1 MTLTYTINS
10 TNFTVLDTT
19 DANGIYTFNNLPP
32 ATYAVNFGTP
42 SGYSATTANA
52 GGNSSNSST
61 TDTNDSDPTG
71 GNVTGIVL
79 AAGENNLGIDAGF
92 NQTVNLG
99 DYVWYDQNNNGIQ
112 DPGEPGLAG
121 ATVKLYAANGTTLLQ
136 TAPVTGNTGAYN
148 FTGLTPGD
156 YVVGVTPPAG
166 YKSSAVDG
174 GDPDN
179 NTLNDDNG
187 TGSGTGEVKSL
198 PITLTS
204 GGEPTNDGDG
214 NNGNL
219 TVDFGFAGTGS
230 IGDLVWRDNDGNG
243 LQGGVGETG
252 IPGVIVTLTYTIN
265 STNFTVLDTTDAN
278 GIYTFNNLPSATY
291 AVNFG
296 TPSGYSATT
305 ANAGG
310 NSSNSSTTDTN
321 DSDPTGGN
329 VTGIVLA
336 AGENNLGIDAGFNQ
350 TVNLGDYVWFD
361 QNNNGI
367 QDPGEPGLAGAT
379 VKLYA
384 ANGTTLLQT
393 APVTGN
399 TGAYNFTGLTP
410 GDYVVGVTPPAGYKS
425 SAVDGG
431 DPDNNTLNDDNGT
444 GSGTGEVKSLP
455 ITLTSGGEPTNDG
468 DGNNGNLTVDFGF
481 AGTGSIGDLVWR
493 DNDGNG
499 LQGGV
504 GETGIPGVIVT
515 LTYTI
520 NSTNFTVL
528 DTTDANG
535 IYTFNNLPPATYA
548 VNFGTPSGYSATTAN
563 AGGNSSN
570 SSTTD
575 TNDSDPTG
583 GNVTGIVLAAG
594 ENNLGID
601 AGFNQTVNLG
611 DYVWFDQNNNGIQ
624 DPGEPGLAGATVKLY
639 AANGTTLL
647 QTAPVTGNT
656 GAYNFTGLTPGDYV
670 VGVTPPAGYKS
681 SAVDGGDPDNN
692 TLNDDNGTGSGTGE
706 VKSLPITLTSGGE
719 PTNDGDGNNGN
730 LTVDFGFAGTGS
742 IGDFVWKDLNA
753 NGIQNGGG
761 ETGVSGVIVTLTY
774 TINSTS
780 FTIKDTTDANGLY
793 LFPNL
798 PPSSTYTLSFS
809 NVPAGMVISPS
820 NAGDDNFDSD
830 GLGAIAITLA
840 AGQNDLSNDLGLYAP
855 AAIGNFVWHD
865 LNANG
870 IQDPGEPGISGVS
883 VSLSGGPST
892 PPATNTDGNG
902 KYLFSNLTPGTYTVT
917 FGTPAG
923 GYLASPA
930 NIGSTTDDK
939 DSDAGSGG
947 TTSAYTL
954 VSGQT
959 DTTVDAGFYKLASL
973 GDYVWYDKNK
983 NGIQDN
989 IIDPNGNIVGP
1000 EMPVQG
1006 ISVQL
1011 KRVSDNSVAGTA
1023 VTNSSGFYLFSNV
1036 IPGDYYV
1043 QMVTATI
1050 PANFDITQ
1058 KDVSGNTMDSKDS
1071 DFNPATGKSDN
1082 TNLTSGENDLTWDM
1096 GIYMISASIVD
1107 PCICKNNA
1115 TNGKNG
1121 QFDEILDVMA
1131 TPGGSWMIIQQT
1143 GMYLSTSPA
1152 PPAAPIPVP
1161 VGTMLNNVG
1170 LGMYRYNFVH
1180 IDSLGYTV
1188 RVTNGTDTLMIT
1200 NLCPYPD
1207 VIMAAFDTALCIYD
1221 APINL
1226 MATANMPG
1234 TIDYIIT
1241 TSGNTEIH
1249 TNVIDP
1255 ATLGM
1260 GTFTLKLTFTPLDP
1274 TLCQNT
1280 YIQSFNIS
1288 INNCPAALGNFVW
1301 NDQNANGKQD
1311 PGEPGIPNVNVTLT
1325 NVTTAATTNA
1335 MTNPNGKYLFNN
1347 LAPGTYKVTFGTP
1360 AGYIPTTANAA
1371 GVLDDVDSDA
1381 GAGGMTGNYVLIAGQ
1396 VDSTVDAG
1404 FFTCPTLNLRDTG
1417 VCGTFSINLN
1427 QISHRY
1433 YKVALGLM
1441 KVFLWML
1448 LQQ

>member
-1 MTLTYTINS
+1 M
-10 TNFTVLDTT
+10 
-19 DANGIYTFNNLPP
+19 
-32 ATYAVNFGTP
+32 
-42 SGYSATTANA
+42 
-52 GGNSSNSST
+52 
-61 TDTNDSDPTG
+61 
-71 GNVTGIVL
+71 
-79 AAGENNLGIDAGF
+79 
-92 NQTVNLG
+92 
-99 DYVWYDQNNNGIQ
+99 
-112 DPGEPGLAG
+112 
-121 ATVKLYAANGTTLLQ
+121 K
-136 TAPVTGNTGAYN
+136 
-148 FTGLTPGD
+148 
-156 YVVGVTPPAG
+156 
-166 YKSSAVDG
+166 
-174 GDPDN
+174 
-179 NTLNDDNG
+179 
-187 TGSGTGEVKSL
+187 
-198 PITLTS
+198 
-204 GGEPTNDGDG
+204 
-214 NNGNL
+214 
-219 TVDFGFAGTGS
+219 
-230 IGDLVWRDNDGNG
+230 
-243 LQGGVGETG
+243 
-252 IPGVIVTLTYTIN
+252 
-265 STNFTVLDTTDAN
+265 
-278 GIYTFNNLPSATY
+278 
-291 AVNFG
+291 
-296 TPSGYSATT
+296 
-305 ANAGG
+305 
-310 NSSNSSTTDTN
+310 
-321 DSDPTGGN
+321 
-329 VTGIVLA
+329 
-336 AGENNLGIDAGFNQ
+336 NNLGIDAGFNQ

-481 AGTGSIGDLVWR
+481 AGTGSIGDLVWK

-535 IYTFNNLPPATYA
+535 IYTFNNLPPGTYN

-639 AANGTTLL
+639 ATNGTTLL

-761 ETGVSGVIVTLTY
+761 ETGVPGVIVTLTY

-820 NAGDDNFDSD
+820 NVGDDNFDSD
-830 GLGAIAITLA
+830 GPGAIAITLA

-1058 KDVSGNTMDSKDS
+1058 KDVSGNTMDTKDS

-1096 GIYMISASIVD
+1096 GIYMISASIVG

-1335 MTNPNGKYLFNN
+1335 MTAPNGKYLFNN

-1381 GAGGMTGNYVLIAGQ
+1381 GAGGMTGNYTLIGGQ

-1404 FFTCPTLNLRDTG
+1404 FYTCPTLNLRDTG

-1427 QISHRY
+1427 ANIPP
-1433 YKVALGLM
+1433 
-1441 KVFLWML
+1441 L
-1448 LQQ
+1448 LQGGTWFNDGIPVDAPTVVDWTGTFIYQKTSGTCTVIDTMIIFSDVPDYQPLITILPNTINGPSNINVIITVVENEGKLPCRPIRINIPVFGERFSFTYNPTLTTLASVAIDNSEWTYLGITAGFHRWQYNGIFPAYGIKKLGFNGIYNNQGTSGYTTFTTAVVQGSGGEINFSNNSAGQTLFFSN